1 VGPRAAPCRALPGP
15 YSPVRASSAQAA
27 TIGPGSV
34 WPVDLRLLTEADAQA
49 STTMSA
55 HAFGMPPAELS
66 AFTLGP
72 EVRRW
77 GLLDGAVL
85 AAKANERSY
94 DSMIGGR
101 PVPTAGVAGVAVA
114 PEYRGTGL
122 ARRMMTHLLSTA
134 RDRGAV
140 IATLFRTAPA
150 LYRSLGF
157 EQVAEVVYGSLPTA
171 ALRGVRP
178 TSTTLR
184 RAVPADVEEVRN
196 VYRAVAAAGSCLL
209 TREGPAFDNGHGDL
223 IGQFDGVT
231 LAEDSSGV
239 VGYACWNRGTGYGPS
254 AVLEVVELLATTGD
268 GYRALLSAVE
278 AFDAVTPTVHLRTS
292 GDDPVH
298 WLISGAGW
306 AVHEIRQY
314 MLRVIDARAAVD
326 ARGWP
331 VGAVVDTTIE
341 LNDAVC
347 PWNTGRYRLLIGEG
361 SGQLLPTQDAGVATV
376 LDARALAVL
385 FAGGVQVSALRRA
398 GLVGGGDAVT
408 DAALDAAFAGPRP
421 AVLDYF

>member
-1 VGPRAAPCRALPGP
+1 
-15 YSPVRASSAQAA
+15 
-27 TIGPGSV
+27 
-34 WPVDLRLLTEADAQA
+34 
-49 STTMSA
+49 MSA
-55 HAFGMPPAELS
+55 HAFGMPPAHLT

-77 GLLDGAVL
+77 GIFDGAVL

-94 DSMIGGR
+94 ESMIGGR
-101 PVPTAGVAGVAVA
+101 PISTAGVAGVAVA

-122 ARRMMTHLLSTA
+122 ARQLMTHLLSTA

-140 IATLFRTAPA
+140 VATLFRTAPA

-157 EQVAEVVYGSLPTA
+157 EQVATLVDGSLPMA
-171 ALRGVRP
+171 ALRGIRP
-178 TSTTLR
+178 ASTGLR
-184 RAVPADVEEVRN
+184 RAVATDADAVRRVYADVAR
-196 VYRAVAAAGSCLL
+196 AGSCLL
-209 TREGPAFDNGHGDL
+209 TEERPAFTRKAGVID
-223 IGQFDGVT
+223 QFDGVT
-231 LAEDSSGV
+231 LAEDASGV
-239 VGYACWNRGTGYGPS
+239 VGYACWNRGTGYGPP
-254 AVLEVVELLATTGD
+254 AALEVVELLATTGD
-268 GYRALLSAVE
+268 GYRALLSAVA

-306 AVHEIRQY
+306 AVRDVQPY
-314 MLRVIDARAAVD
+314 MLRVIDAPAAIA

-331 VGAVVDTTIE
+331 VGSSVDTVIE
-341 LNDAVC
+341 LHDPVC
-347 PWNTGRYRLLIGEG
+347 PWNTGRYRLLVGDG
-361 SGQLLPTQDAGVATV
+361 SGQLLPVDNVGAPTR

-385 FAGGVQVSALRRA
+385 FAGGVPVSALRRT
-398 GLVGGGDAVT
+398 GLVDDGDAVT

>member
-1 VGPRAAPCRALPGP
+1 MW
-15 YSPVRASSAQAA
+15 
-27 TIGPGSV
+27 PGSV
-34 WPVDLRLLTEADAQA
+34 QPVDLRLLTEADAQA

-77 GLLDGAVL
+77 GLFDGAVL
-85 AAKANERSY
+85 AAKANERTY

-122 ARRMMTHLLSTA
+122 ARKVMTHLLSTA

-140 IATLFRTAPA
+140 VSTLFRTAPA

-157 EQVAEVVYGSLPTA
+157 EQVAELVHGSLPTA
-171 ALRGVRP
+171 ALRGIRP
-178 TSTTLR
+178 DSTSLR
-184 RAVPADVEEVRN
+184 RAVPADAEAIRA
-196 VYRAVAAAGSCLL
+196 VYRTVAATGSCLL
-209 TREGPAFDNGHGDL
+209 TREGPAFESREADPDGAL
-223 IGQFDGVT
+223 ISQFDGVT

-239 VGYACWNRGTGYGPS
+239 VGYVTWNRGTGYGTG
-254 AVLEVVELLATTGD
+254 AVLEVLELIATTGD
-268 GYRALLSAVE
+268 GYRALLSAVA
-278 AFDAVTPTVHLRTS
+278 AFDAVTPTLHLRTS

-298 WLISGAGW
+298 WLIQGAGW
-306 AVHEIRQY
+306 AVRDVQPY
-314 MLRVIDARAAVD
+314 MLRVIDAPAAVA

-331 VGAVVDTTIE
+331 AGASADAVIE
-341 LNDAVC
+341 LEDPTC
-347 PWNTGRYRLLIGEG
+347 PWNTGRYRLVIDGG
-361 SGQLLPTQDAGVATV
+361 SGRLLPTAENRGTATV
-376 LDARALAVL
+376 VDARALAVL
-385 FAGGVQVSALRRA
+385 YAGGVPVSTLRRT
-398 GLVGGGDAVT
+398 GLVTGGDTAS
-408 DAALDAAFAGPRP
+408 DATLDAAFAGPRP

>member
-1 VGPRAAPCRALPGP
+1 ME
-15 YSPVRASSAQAA
+15 
-27 TIGPGSV
+27 
-34 WPVDLRLLTEADAQA
+34 LRLLTQADAQA
-49 STTMSA
+49 SMTMSG
-55 HAFGMPPAELS
+55 HAFGMPPADVS

-77 GLLDGAVL
+77 GLLDGTTL

-94 DSMIGGR
+94 ESMIGGR

-122 ARRMMTHLLSTA
+122 ARRMMTHLLSAA

-157 EQVAEVVYGSLPTA
+157 EQVADLVYGSLPTA
-171 ALRGVRP
+171 ALRGIRP
-178 TSTTLR
+178 VSTSLR
-184 RAVPADVEEVRN
+184 RAAVGDVEAVRG
-196 VYRAVAAAGSCLL
+196 VYRAVAATGSCLL
-209 TREGPAFDNGHGDL
+209 TREGPAFDNGHGEL

-231 LAEDSSGV
+231 LAQDASGV
-239 VGYACWNRGTGYGPS
+239 VGYACWNRGAGYGPP

-268 GYRALLSAVE
+268 GYRALLSAVG
-278 AFDAVTPTVHLRTS
+278 AFDAVTPAVHLRTS
-292 GDDPVH
+292 GDDPVQ

-306 AVHEIRQY
+306 AVREVRQY
-314 MLRVIDARAAVD
+314 MLRVIDARAAVE

-331 VGAVVDTTIE
+331 AGATVDAVLE
-341 LNDAVC
+341 LDDPVC
-347 PWNTGRYRLLIGEG
+347 PWNTGRHRLVVSDG
-361 SGQLLPTQDAGVATV
+361 SAHLLPGDERDAATV
-376 LDARALAVL
+376 LDASGLAVL
-385 FAGGVQVSALRRA
+385 FAGGVPVSTLRRA
-398 GLVGGGDAVT
+398 GLVRGGDTAT

>member
-1 VGPRAAPCRALPGP
+1 M
-15 YSPVRASSAQAA
+15 
-27 TIGPGSV
+27 
-34 WPVDLRLLTEADAQA
+34 
-49 STTMSA
+49 MSA

-77 GLLDGAVL
+77 GLFDGTVL
-85 AAKANERSY
+85 AAKANERTY

-122 ARRMMTHLLSTA
+122 ARQLMTHLLSTA

-140 IATLFRTAPA
+140 VSTLFRTAPA

-157 EQVAEVVYGSLPTA
+157 EHVAELVYGSLPTA
-171 ALRGVRP
+171 ALRGIRP
-178 TSTTLR
+178 DSTRLR
-184 RAVPADVEEVRN
+184 RAVPADAQVIRA
-196 VYRAVAAAGSCLL
+196 VYRTVAATGSCLL
-209 TREGPAFDNGHGDL
+209 TREGPAFGSSGADGDGEL
-223 IGQFDGVT
+223 IGHFDGVT

-239 VGYACWNRGTGYGPS
+239 LGYVSWNRGAGYGTG
-254 AVLEVVELLATTGD
+254 AVLEVLDLLATTGD
-268 GYRALLSAVE
+268 GYRALLSAVA
-278 AFDAVTPTVHLRTS
+278 AFEAVTPTLHLRTS

-298 WLISGAGW
+298 WLVPGAGW
-306 AVHEIRQY
+306 AVRDVQPY
-314 MLRVIDARAAVD
+314 MLRVIDARAAVA

-331 VGAVVDTTIE
+331 AGASGDVVIE
-341 LNDAVC
+341 LDDPTC
-347 PWNTGRYRLLIGEG
+347 PWNTGRYRLLIGTG
-361 SGQLLPTQDAGVATV
+361 SGELLPIADNGATATI

-385 FAGGVQVSALRRA
+385 YAGGVPVSSLRRT
-398 GLVGGGDAVT
+398 GLVTGGDTAA
-408 DAALDAAFAGPRP
+408 DATLNAAFAGPRP